1 MYLFATSLGGI
12 ISAQYLINDQNKT
25 SIKAATFFGTPLST
39 ADNCE
44 FLDNSAYGFNNYI
57 MGKNLISKFRPMF
70 KPVNVLSSPEQR
82 DSYQKLLSGEVQ
94 PSLNTFDDFCASPM
108 FGYRNRYDYRKRNSV
123 KGKLKEL
130 KIPCLFLHA
139 WDDFIL
145 GPNILDAQLYVTIK
159 HILQILCGLFTSLC
173 SD

>member
-1 MYLFATSLGGI
+1 MPITSPKFYCMGSWTDIKEPIDYINKKLERPMYLFATSLGGI

-108 FGYRNRYDYRKRNSV
+108 FGYRNRSDYR
-123 KGKLKEL
+123 
-130 KIPCLFLHA
+130 
-139 WDDFIL
+139 
-145 GPNILDAQLYVTIK
+145 
-159 HILQILCGLFTSLC
+159 
-173 SD
+173 